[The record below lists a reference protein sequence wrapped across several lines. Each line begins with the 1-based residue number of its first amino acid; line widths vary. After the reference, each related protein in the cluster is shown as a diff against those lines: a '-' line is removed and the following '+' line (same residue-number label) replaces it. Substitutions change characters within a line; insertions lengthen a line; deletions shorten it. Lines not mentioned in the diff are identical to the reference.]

1 MDWTTI
7 MLTASLILNAF
18 LLNIIAQQAKDMSAL
33 KRKQLHTEPIVQ
45 DAEFHASIKEKIDTI
60 GMIPTVKFLRE
71 THGMSL
77 LEAKRLVDRIT
88 GRSTS

>member
-1 MDWTTI
+1 MDWNTI

-45 DAEFHASIKEKIDTI
+45 DAEFHASIKEKINTI
-60 GMIPTVKFLRE
+60 GVIPTVKFLRE
-71 THGMSL
+71 TYDLSL
-77 LEAKRLVDRIT
+77 LEAKQLVDRVNE
-88 GRSTS
+88 RE

>member
-18 LLNIIAQQAKDMSAL
+18 LINIIAQQAKDMSAL

-60 GMIPTVKFLRE
+60 GVIPTVKFLRE
-71 THGMSL
+71 TYDLSL
-77 LEAKRLVDRIT
+77 LEAKQLVDRVNEKE
-88 GRSTS
+88 

>member
-1 MDWTTI
+1 MDWNTI

-18 LLNIIAQQAKDMSAL
+18 LINIIAQQAKDMSAL

-71 THGMSL
+71 TYDLSL
-77 LEAKRLVDRIT
+77 LEAKQLVDRVNE
-88 GRSTS
+88 RE

>member
-7 MLTASLILNAF
+7 MLTASLFLNAF

-45 DAEFHASIKEKIDTI
+45 DDEFYALIKEKIDTI
-60 GMIPTVKFLRE
+60 GVIPTVKFLRE
-71 THGMSL
+71 TYDLSL
-77 LEAKRLVDRIT
+77 LEAKQLVDRVNEKE
-88 GRSTS
+88 

>member
-1 MDWTTI
+1 MDWITI

-18 LLNIIAQQAKDMSAL
+18 LLNIIAQQAKDRSAL

-45 DAEFHASIKEKIDTI
+45 DAEFHESIKEKIDTI

-71 THGMSL
+71 TYDLSL
-77 LEAKRLVDRIT
+77 LEAKQLVDRVNE
-88 GRSTS
+88 RE

>member
-7 MLTASLILNAF
+7 LLTASLILNAF
-18 LLNIIAQQAKDMSAL
+18 LINIIAQQAKDMSAL

-60 GMIPTVKFLRE
+60 GVIPTVKFLRE
-71 THGMSL
+71 TYDLSL
-77 LEAKRLVDRIT
+77 LEAKQLVDRVNE
-88 GRSTS
+88 RE

>member
-1 MDWTTI
+1 MNWTTI

-18 LLNIIAQQAKDMSAL
+18 LLNIIAQQAKEMSAL

-71 THGMSL
+71 TYDLSL
-77 LEAKRLVDRIT
+77 LEAKQLVDRVNE
-88 GRSTS
+88 RE

>member
-18 LLNIIAQQAKDMSAL
+18 LLNIIAQQAKEISAL

-45 DAEFHASIKEKIDTI
+45 DAEFHALIKEKIDTI

-71 THGMSL
+71 TYDLSL
-77 LEAKRLVDRIT
+77 LEAKQLVDRVNE
-88 GRSTS
+88 RE

>member
-18 LLNIIAQQAKDMSAL
+18 LLNIIAQQAKDMNAL
-33 KRKQLHTEPIVQ
+33 KQKQLHTEPIVQ

-71 THGMSL
+71 TYDLSL
-77 LEAKRLVDRIT
+77 LEAKQLVDRVNE
-88 GRSTS
+88 RE

>member
-18 LLNIIAQQAKDMSAL
+18 LLNIIAQQAKEMSAL

-60 GMIPTVKFLRE
+60 GMIPTVKFLHE
-71 THGMSL
+71 TYDLSL
-77 LEAKRLVDRIT
+77 LEAKQLVDRVNE
-88 GRSTS
+88 RE

>member
-18 LLNIIAQQAKDMSAL
+18 LLNIIAQQAKEMSAL
-33 KRKQLHTEPIVQ
+33 KRKQLHTEPIVH

-71 THGMSL
+71 TYDLSL
-77 LEAKRLVDRIT
+77 LEAKQLVDRVNE
-88 GRSTS
+88 RE